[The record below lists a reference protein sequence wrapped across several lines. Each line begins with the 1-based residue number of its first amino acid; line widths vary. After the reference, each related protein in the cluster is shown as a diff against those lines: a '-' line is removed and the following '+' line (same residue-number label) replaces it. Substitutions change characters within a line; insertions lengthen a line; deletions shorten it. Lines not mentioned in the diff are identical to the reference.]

1 MRERA
6 LVFLDGGRWKKLA
19 VGPTMRLPLPSLALL
34 CRRRIDQTRAHLPGD
49 ALRTPR
55 MRAELEERRSTAK
68 RDASV
73 VEGIGVAAEAETEA
87 GEDEE
92 PAAAADAVAQR
103 LEE

>member
-1 MRERA
+1 
-6 LVFLDGGRWKKLA
+6 
-19 VGPTMRLPLPSLALL
+19 
-34 CRRRIDQTRAHLPGD
+34 
-49 ALRTPR
+49 